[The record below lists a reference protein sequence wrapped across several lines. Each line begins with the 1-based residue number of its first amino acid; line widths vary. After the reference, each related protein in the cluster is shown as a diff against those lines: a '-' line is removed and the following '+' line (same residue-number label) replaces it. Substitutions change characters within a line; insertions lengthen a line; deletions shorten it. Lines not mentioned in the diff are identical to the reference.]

1 MTILSQLEFIY
12 SENELQ
18 TPYIMENFH
27 HIKLT
32 TRQTFAGILILPSHN
47 LYNVELDMDNLSGF
61 SANTF
66 LLILHVNEKYLHG
79 AWAH

>member
-1 MTILSQLEFIY
+1 
-12 SENELQ
+12 
-18 TPYIMENFH
+18 MENFH

-66 LLILHVNEKYLHG
+66 LFDFTCKWKIA
-79 AWAH
+79 AWGMGSLKVSK